1 MALETDIK
9 TVRDYL
15 MTKALA
21 TWTGVTMTH
30 EVPKKVVAPPSGYIR
45 QMNPTFESETVGS
58 DVATLT
64 FMIVG
69 KWASLTDN
77 QRIDYA
83 SQIRTAILADKY
95 SGGPGYMPMCE
106 QFEAFD
112 NENYL
117 DPTTEVGVLFM
128 CKVNVPR

>member
-15 MTKALA
+15 MAKAL
-21 TWTGVTMTH
+21 TIWTGVEITH
-30 EVPKKVVAPPSGYIR
+30 ELPKAVVDNPCAYIR
-45 QMNPTFESETVGS
+45 QLNPTFEPETVNS
-58 DVATLT
+58 DVATLS

-69 KWASLTDN
+69 KWPSLTDDS
-77 QRIDYA
+77 RIDKA
-83 SQIRTAILADKY
+83 AQLRAAVLADKY
-95 SGGPGYMPMCE
+95 AGGPGYMPMCE

-112 NENYL
+112 NDNYL
-117 DPTTEVGVLFM
+117 DPTTEVGLMFM